1 MYEGAIRAI
10 KQNILYRPMTPDDLD
25 ILVAGQVS
33 SDGSVPPEN
42 LTTEPQA
49 QHLGCFAGG
58 MLALASK
65 VFNNREDLADA
76 RKLVEGCLW
85 AYEALP
91 LGIMPEIMH
100 LVPCDH
106 RNNCTWDEKIWKDA
120 IVSSYPDKKPPEQW
134 IQTERL
140 VPGVIIIDDRRYILR

>member
-1 MYEGAIRAI
+1 
-10 KQNILYRPMTPDDLD
+10 MTPDDLD
-25 ILVAGQVS
+25 ILVAGQVN
-33 SDGSVPPEN
+33 SDGTLRSEN

-65 VFNNREDLADA
+65 IFENREDLTDA

-91 LGIMPEIMH
+91 LGIMPESMH
-100 LVPCDH
+100 LVPCDN
-106 RNNCTWDEKIWKDA
+106 RNNCTWDENVWKDA
-120 IVSSYPDKKPPEQW
+120 IVSSYPEKKPPSNGSKPKG
-134 IQTERL
+134 L
-140 VPGVIIIDDRRYILR
+140 FPA